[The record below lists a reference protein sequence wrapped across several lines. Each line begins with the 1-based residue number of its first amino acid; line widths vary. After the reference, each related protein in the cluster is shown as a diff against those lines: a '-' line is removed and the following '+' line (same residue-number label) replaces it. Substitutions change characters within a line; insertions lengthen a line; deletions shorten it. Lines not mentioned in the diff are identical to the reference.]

1 MSEKRK
7 RGDRADGRL
16 IGKLDSMHAFMPYML
31 PGRVANEAV
40 MNELVDMTAVLEYL
54 EKKNADS
61 PEFKYTIFHV
71 VCAAVAKTIAKR
83 PKLNYY
89 IMNYRYYERN
99 EVSLAFTVKKRFDD
113 NSPEGLAILHLDP
126 NSEESPIDQ
135 VYGKVK
141 KIVYAVRKE
150 NKNDGA
156 TDIMDVIMK
165 FPRFIVKIITAILFF
180 LDNHNMLPYDIR
192 KEDPY
197 HCSVF
202 LSNLGSIKTTA
213 TYHHL
218 ANWGTNSFFAIV
230 GEMKMQPFY
239 NDDGT
244 FEMRYA
250 LPLGLTI
257 DERIA
262 DGFYFA
268 NSLKL
273 LKKLLSEPELLER
286 PLNEDIEY

>member
-1 MSEKRK
+1 MSKK
-7 RGDRADGRL
+7 KNRGDRADGRL
-16 IGKLDSMHAFMPYML
+16 IKKLDSMHAFMPYML
-31 PGRVANEAV
+31 PNRTDNEAV
-40 MNELVDMTAVLEYL
+40 MNEYIDMTAVLEFL
-54 EKKNADS
+54 EKKNSDS

-89 IMNYRYYERN
+89 IMNRRYYERN
-99 EVSLAFTVKKRFDD
+99 DVSLAFTIKKKFED
-113 NSPEGLAILHLDP
+113 SSEEGLAILHLDP
-126 NSEESPIDQ
+126 ASEESPLDL
-135 VYGKVK
+135 VYGRIK
-141 KIVYAVRKE
+141 KILTTVRKE

-165 FPRFIVKIITAILFF
+165 FPRFIVKIITAVLFF
-180 LDNHNMLPYDIR
+180 LDNHDMLPEDIR

-218 ANWGTNSFFAIV
+218 ANWGTNSFFALI
-230 GEMKMQPFY
+230 GEMKKQPIF
-239 NDDGT
+239 NEDGT
-244 FEMRYA
+244 YEMRYM

-262 DGFYFA
+262 DGYYF
-268 NSLKL
+268 NKSLKL

-286 PLNEDIEY
+286 PLSEDIEF